1 MVKVYIIA
9 EQRKAAMAAAKAR
22 GEKTLG
28 DAAGG
33 KGTGGTG
40 IMSFLK
46 PVRNRTRAKIV
57 MHSTAGDNDRAL
69 QHAK

>member
-1 MVKVYIIA
+1 MDGRLSQLDHGMHGKHLQV
-9 EQRKAAMAAAKAR
+9 E
-22 GEKTLG
+22 EPWG